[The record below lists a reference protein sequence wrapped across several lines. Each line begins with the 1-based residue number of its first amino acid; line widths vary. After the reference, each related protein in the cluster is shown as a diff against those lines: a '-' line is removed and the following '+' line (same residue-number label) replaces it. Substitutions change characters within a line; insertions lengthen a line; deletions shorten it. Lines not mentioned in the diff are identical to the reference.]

1 MRRSRLLLSVALAA
15 PLLGVLVAG
24 AAQFRPAGAQET
36 NEPASELEDVRQQL
50 ERKKTRAAGL
60 AKERESLRQE
70 IAALRQQA
78 IAAAREAQDLEGRL
92 DAIEYTLAALRAE
105 ETRLDH
111 SLDIQRRQ
119 LTETLAALQRVA
131 LLPPESLLGQPGEP
145 LDLAR
150 GAMLLG
156 VAVPAIEARAIELRR
171 DLETLAELH
180 QQIDEQRQDLGQA
193 ASRLA
198 DERAKLGSLV
208 ERKQA
213 LEAETGADQEA
224 LEQQVAKLADE
235 AQSLRELIERL
246 NEARK
251 RRIEQARRAREAA
264 EQAAAERA
272 AAVAEAR
279 ARAETARAEA
289 EAADQAAAAQGRR
302 DEAPRAAPAA
312 ARPDAGV
319 ESQVAAVPSAP
330 PADLDKPD
338 GLRPFDGS
346 AHSLVMPV
354 RGRIARRFGEPAEGN
369 WESVQGMTLTARP
382 GSTVVAPY
390 DGRIVYAGPFRSYG
404 LILIIEHGD
413 EYHSLVAGFDRL
425 TAVVG
430 QWVLAGEP
438 VGTLSEGAGS
448 DQRLYLE
455 LRKRGEPIN
464 PLPLL
469 ATGDDKARG

>member
-1 MRRSRLLLSVALAA
+1 MRVLRLLLSVAL
-15 PLLGVLVAG
+15 PLVLAAG
-24 AAQFRPAGAQET
+24 AGSAARAAGDQAPA
-36 NEPASELEDVRQQL
+36 PASKLQDVEQQL
-50 ERKKTRAAGL
+50 ERKKGRAEEL
-60 AKERESLRQE
+60 AREREALRDE
-70 IAALRQQA
+70 IATLRRQA
-78 IAAAREAQDLEGRL
+78 IAAAREAQNLESEL

-105 ETRLDH
+105 EARLDH
-111 SLDIQRRQ
+111 SLDEQREK

-150 GAMLLG
+150 GALLLG
-156 VAVPAIEARAIELRR
+156 VAVPEIEAQAARLRR

-180 QQIDEQRQDLGQA
+180 DQIEEQRRDLGQA

-198 DERAKLGSLV
+198 GEREKLDGLV

-213 LEAETGADQEA
+213 LEAEAGADQQA
-224 LEQQVAKLADE
+224 LERQVAGLADE
-235 AQSLRELIERL
+235 AQSLRDLIERL
-246 NEARK
+246 EAD
-251 RRIEQARRAREAA
+251 RRRREEQARRAREAA
-264 EQAAAERA
+264 ERA
-272 AAVAEAR
+272 AAAAEAR
-279 ARAETARAEA
+279 ARAEAAR
-289 EAADQAAAAQGRR
+289 QAAQA
-302 DEAPRAAPAA
+302 AAPAA
-312 ARPDAGV
+312 PAPAPAPADT
-319 ESQVAAVPSAP
+319 QVAAAPSPP
-330 PADLDKPD
+330 PATLEQPP
-338 GLRPFDGS
+338 GLRRFSGG
-346 AHSLVMPV
+346 AHTLVLPV
-354 RGRIARRFGEPAEGN
+354 RGRVARRFGAPAERAF
-369 WESVQGMTLTARP
+369 ESPQGLSLAARG

-390 DGRIVYAGPFRSYG
+390 DGRIAYAGRFRGYG

-438 VGTLSEGAGS
+438 VGTLRSGAEP

-455 LRKRGEPIN
+455 LRKNGEPID